1 MRRLLLE
8 SQPLNISS
16 FMIQLVSLHGPYDVE
31 VFLHGLKKHQDK
43 NNIFIFVFLDNINQ
57 AGIVLLSIYVS
68 LVSR

>member
-43 NNIFIFVFLDNINQ
+43 NNIFIFVFLDKINQ